1 MVHTPHPLLTEHGDL
16 IQVILS
22 LHLNIIIINPLT
34 RGDHQHALCLF
45 PLKTSG
51 HFLLTGFLFVTAFLE
66 LLHPLHQ
73 HFHLSRRLRH
83 LNTRIQESRSL
94 HTLCTLY
101 GQEFE
106 PRTQFTD
113 PFSEQMDGRLA
124 HIIKSL
130 NTFPS
135 VSPAGSQT
143 SPPGRRCHWQC
154 HKRSNHWARAAWMYV
169 LHLFECQGWCRNQ
182 R

>member
-1 MVHTPHPLLTEHGDL
+1 MVHTPHPLLTEHGYL

-51 HFLLTGFLFVTAFLE
+51 HFLLTCFLFVTAFLE

-73 HFHLSRRLRH
+73 HFHLARRLRH
-83 LNTRIQESRSL
+83 LNTHIQESRSL
-94 HTLCTLY
+94 HTLCALY

-106 PRTQFTD
+106 PCTQFTD
-113 PFSEQMDGRLA
+113 PLSEQMNGRLA
-124 HIIKSL
+124 HIKVSQIIFFEYISISL
-130 NTFPS
+130 TCWFPNIS
-135 VSPAGSQT
+135 SRVPLPLAMSQT
-143 SPPGRRCHWQC
+143 Q
-154 HKRSNHWARAAWMYV
+154 
-169 LHLFECQGWCRNQ
+169 
-182 R
+182 